1 MKWWAVIVAAVWGI
15 LPLAAPGAQTA
26 QARMWCLSLRF
37 QQGADSFGDTLDLS
51 TVAGTPNGE
60 LAPYNGDTYGS
71 GFALGLY
78 SGVSI
83 YGTIYVNLPPYADA
97 NGNGFDDFFEVA
109 LAAGGTTTGTYTTA
123 IGGGTVTASWS
134 RAAGSRDGSCVFDLK
149 DNTYGDLG
157 SYQDTFELIEYTGPL
172 AYTPGSN
179 TVNGAVALRQTGNA
193 ANQLQGP
200 VQFVKVAT
208 NRFNLLV
215 LQPGTWT
222 NAAAQTLGYTNAL
235 FLRDVRWP
243 TNYYGY
249 LEFADGDPDT
259 PAPDYL
265 TWMLSIDDTND
276 INRNGIPDFSDDPSA
291 SQPPRAPL
299 LRLTLGTTNLW
310 LSISGDVGRVHE
322 VQQTT
327 ALPATNWQ
335 AVLSLTLTND
345 PQMLSLPLPAGT
357 PSFWRVRT
365 Q

>member
-1 MKWWAVIVAAVWGI
+1 MKRLAVFVAAAWGI
-15 LPLAAPGAQTA
+15 LPLAAHGAQTA
-26 QARMWCLSLRF
+26 QARAWCLSLHF

-51 TVAGTPNGE
+51 TVSGTPNGE
-60 LAPYNGDTYGS
+60 LTPYSGDTYGS
-71 GFALGLY
+71 GFALDY
-78 SGVSI
+78 SGFPI
-83 YGTIYVNLPPYADA
+83 YGTLYVNLPPYADA

-134 RAAGSRDGSCVFDLK
+134 RAAGSKDGTCVFSLK
-149 DNTYGDLG
+149 DNAYGDLG
-157 SYQDTFELIEYTGPL
+157 AYRHTFEVIEYAGPL

-179 TVNGAVALRQTGNA
+179 TVNGAVTLRQTGNA

-208 NRFNLLV
+208 NRFNALV

-222 NAAAQTLGYTNAL
+222 NAAAQTLLHTNDL
-235 FLRDVRWP
+235 FLREVRRP

-249 LEFADGDPDT
+249 LDFDDGDPDT

-276 INRNGIPDFSDDPSA
+276 INRNGIPDFSDDPGA

-299 LRLTLGTTNLW
+299 LHLTLGTTD
-310 LSISGDVGRVHE
+310 LSLGISGDVGRVYE
-322 VQQTT
+322 VQQT
-327 ALPATNWQ
+327 ALLPATNWQ

-345 PQMLSLPLPAGT
+345 PQVVSLPLPVGT
-357 PSFWRVRT
+357 PWFWRVRA